1 MTKRTV
7 SKAGRLLLLYLLRD
21 RSLLGDDVSQSD
33 LARWLGVNRSTVHKD
48 MKAIDEV
55 VELYRELETTQ
66 PWVKRFYS
74 TAEVA
79 DLLGLSQEAV
89 LTLIQDGAIEA
100 THDGPSHPYRV
111 PVGEVARW
119 KRFLDGVAPTLGE
132 AVKGSKGS

>member
-21 RSLLGDDVSQSD
+21 RGLLGDDVSQSD

-48 MKAIDEV
+48 LKAIDGV
-55 VELYRELETTQ
+55 IELYRELETTQ
-66 PWVKRFYS
+66 PWIKRFYS
-74 TAEVA
+74 TAEAA
-79 DLLGLSQEAV
+79 DLLSLSQEAV
-89 LTLIQDGAIEA
+89 LALIQDGAIEA
-100 THDGPSHPYRV
+100 TNDGPSHPYRI

-132 AVKGSKGS
+132 TVKGS